1 MKFSRPAIAVAAAA
15 VIAAGAVPAV
25 QHVSAAGGRATV
37 LDPAVS
43 AVETTLAAAP
53 TREET
58 AASTTGTMSEQ
69 STTSAL
75 STQNTPTS
83 STTAA
88 ATTATPSTTQR
99 AAAPATAPVALE
111 GTAPDKVVSVNPAPT
126 ALDRAPVDPNN
137 PLVNGTAGT
146 GDAAGNAAGASA
158 VKPLG
163 DVPQTTK
170 GKDQRWVGIL
180 QRNERAWPNAAVRVH
195 SDAMGR
201 DIPVAVFRATDA
213 QGKHVDNAPTI
224 YLLNGAGGSE
234 QDTDWVSQAFDEMF
248 DTYARAG
255 VNVVVPMEGAFSYY
269 VDWAAEP
276 PVNNIFYKGKQMWS
290 TFLADELPNAIE
302 PYMNAD
308 RERRGI
314 AGLSMAA
321 TSVLLLAE
329 HNPGFY
335 DAVGSFSGCAAT
347 STPIPNFFVQLTV
360 DRGAPGKMTPEHIFG
375 PMGSDYNRH
384 YDALVNAPKLAG
396 TGTKLYVS
404 TGTGLAAETDMPGT
418 LAKRFEDAGLNSSDA
433 FIKGSA
439 NAATL
444 ILEGG
449 AIEGAMNSCTHDLLV
464 KLRANGAEVEHA
476 ELRNVGTHSWP
487 VWRDDLKKS
496 YDTVFKSALGL

>member
-1 MKFSRPAIAVAAAA
+1 MKLTRPAIAVAAAA
-15 VIAAGAVPAV
+15 LVAAGSIPVV
-25 QHVSAAGGRATV
+25 HHVSASGEDAPAVLSAAQSTVQSSLPEATTETTAPTETSTEPSPSETTTSGETTTSVPESSTSVATTEPAPEGASKPIPENADLTVDDADNTSGATGNTV
-37 LDPAVS
+37 L
-43 AVETTLAAAP
+43 EL
-53 TREET
+53 
-58 AASTTGTMSEQ
+58 
-69 STTSAL
+69 
-75 STQNTPTS
+75 
-83 STTAA
+83 
-88 ATTATPSTTQR
+88 
-99 AAAPATAPVALE
+99 
-111 GTAPDKVVSVNPAPT
+111 
-126 ALDRAPVDPNN
+126 
-137 PLVNGTAGT
+137 
-146 GDAAGNAAGASA
+146 GDAPRAMG
-158 VKPLG
+158 
-163 DVPQTTK
+163 
-170 GKDQRWVGIL
+170 GKNQRWVGIL
-180 QRNERAWPNAAVRVH
+180 QRAQSQWPNAAVRVH
-195 SDAMGR
+195 SESMGR
-201 DIPVAVFRATDA
+201 DIPVAVFFAQDA
-213 QGKHVDNAPTI
+213 QGKRVDNAPTV

-234 QDTDWVSQAFDEMF
+234 QDTDWVSQSYKELYE
-248 DTYARAG
+248 TYGHAG
-255 VNVVVPMEGAFSYY
+255 ANVVIPMEGAFSYY

-276 PVNNIFYKGKQMWS
+276 PVEEGHLFYKGKQMWS

-444 ILEGG
+444 IFEGG

-476 ELRNVGTHSWP
+476 ELRNVGTHAWP